1 MLYFTGTPTI
11 SDVKQTIRKPASSA
25 SIRLLFV
32 RFLACLYIHF
42 SAVSFWNF
50 FKAVHF
56 MLVGLLSSDSYQSIF
71 LLCAFLIYNIQCKTH
86 LITAK
91 RLNCQVSVHKCTDK
105 GKFAKICNICHHFE
119 YQTDLL
125 QWERSVTFTLF
136 FSKLL
141 KLLKMMCSLCSFKSG
156 NSIRLC
162 RTFNPYCYFL

>member
-1 MLYFTGTPTI
+1 MMLYFIGTPTI

-25 SIRLLFV
+25 SISLLFV

-50 FKAVHF
+50 LKLYISCW
-56 MLVGLLSSDSYQSIF
+56 LVYFQVIHIKVFFCCVL
-71 LLCAFLIYNIQCKTH
+71 FLIYNIQCKTH

-119 YQTDLL
+119 YQTDPL

-141 KLLKMMCSLCSFKSG
+141 KLLKMMCSACSF
-156 NSIRLC
+156 NSEGRERQTVL
-162 RTFNPYCYFL
+162 YY